1 VGSALT
7 QKVLLRVEGPSSSK
21 NDDVIV
27 EGKQLSDLRGVS
39 CLEIP
44 KTAEAFRVISGTEQ
58 IGRLRHEILAV
69 VPPLVPASP
78 AGRDWWVRSWD
89 PSYNEVLV
97 QDYASL
103 EELAEVVHDA
113 GAQLGA
119 GAVAEAGP
127 AVEAQKRRLAR
138 DALERLAP
146 KVRAVAHEL
155 VAELLEEWSRF
166 SAGRTP
172 TVP

>member
-1 VGSALT
+1 MTTIQFLDYLGTFAFAVSGAL
-7 QKVLLRVEGPSSSK
+7 KAARRGMDLFGL
-21 NDDVIV
+21 IV
-27 EGKQLSDLRGVS
+27 
-39 CLEIP
+39 
-44 KTAEAFRVISGTEQ
+44 
-58 IGRLRHEILAV
+58 LAV

-103 EELAEVVHDA
+103 EELADVVHDA

-119 GAVAEAGP
+119 GAVVEAGP
-127 AVEAQKRRLAR
+127 AVEAQKRRLAQ

-155 VAELLEEWSRF
+155 VAELIEEWSRF
-166 SAGRTP
+166 REGATTASPPSGPARP
-172 TVP
+172 APRVP